1 MDFDYG
7 TEEYNSNTEYTSDYE
22 NQTNINN
29 SKGENY
35 MENNTFNGEVI
46 VEDVNETVH
55 SEEQEK
61 QLLIQEFKK
70 NYIGERVNMADI
82 ESIFHYGEDVLLE
95 LENVVTASSSDFG
108 NLKIGESKAIIK
120 QKIDE
125 IINFNDNLD
134 KEDALQKKIDER
146 SNTLIGKLINKFTG
160 DYKLEGR
167 DTYTDA
173 CKKVED
179 NCADIERI
187 VDEAGLQTTEEF
199 KAGIQ
204 YHTEQERVLLELEN
218 LITMGRI
225 DLDEYERK
233 IALKKEMGPQPGEDE
248 HRFNLQIKKAENNI
262 ADFKNQLE
270 TLESARVLGYNDLDN
285 NMVLHEVNKKS
296 MKELYAIKTT
306 TLTFLRIV
314 GKDAIRTR
322 NASDRLDTIEAIND
336 GLNIALKS
344 NSKKQLENAQRSQTI
359 AQKGTIYIET
369 INDLVKDLTEKK
381 KIIEQGTAKEQKA
394 LEARKKTNEKA
405 IAEITKITEV
415 IKQNVNYSEND
426 IELLE
431 SMTLPELPEA
441 TVVESQ
447 SANTNTTAKSPL
459 LKSIN
464 PQNSGK

>member
-7 TEEYNSNTEYTSDYE
+7 TEEYNSNTKYTSDYE

-29 SKGENY
+29 SKGENN
-35 MENNTFNGEVI
+35 MENNIFNGEVI
-46 VEDVNETVH
+46 VENVNDTVQN
-55 SEEQEK
+55 EEQEK
-61 QLLIQEFKK
+61 QLLVQEFKK
-70 NYIGERVNMADI
+70 NYLGERVNMADI

-95 LENVVTASSSDFG
+95 LEQVVTASSSDFG
-108 NLKIGESKAIIK
+108 SQKIGESKTIIK
-120 QKIDE
+120 EKIDE

-134 KEDALQKKIDER
+134 KEDELQKKIDER
-146 SNTLIGKLINKFTG
+146 SNTLFGKLINKITG

-179 NCADIERI
+179 NCAEIERI
-187 VDEAGLQTTEEF
+187 VDETGLRTTEEF

-204 YHTEQERVLLELEN
+204 YHTEQERVLVELEN
-218 LITMGRI
+218 LITMGKI

-262 ADFKNQLE
+262 ADFKDHLE
-270 TLESARVLGYNDLDN
+270 TLERSRILGYNDLNN

-296 MKELYAIKTT
+296 MKELYEIKTT

-322 NASDRLDTIEAIND
+322 NASDTLDTIETIND
-336 GLNIALKS
+336 GLNAAIVS
-344 NSKKQLENAQRSQTI
+344 NSKKQLENAQRAQTI
-359 AQKGTIYIET
+359 AQKGTIYNET
-369 INDLVKDLTEKK
+369 VNTLVKDLSEKK
-381 KIIEQGTAKEQKA
+381 KILEQGFAQEQKA
-394 LEARKKTNEKA
+394 LEAKQKIDEKA
-405 IAEITKITEV
+405 IAEISKITEV
-415 IKQNVNYSEND
+415 IKRRVNYSEND
-426 IELLE
+426 VELLE
-431 SMTLPELPEA
+431 SMTLPELPET